1 MRVNSGPPPPR
12 EDRAPRGFQSG
23 GGGGGRSF
31 DAANKL
37 YVGNLSWGVD
47 DSALESLF
55 GEQGKV
61 MDARV
66 VYDRESGRSRGFG
79 FVTYST
85 SEEANNAISNLD
97 GSVSLAPPPTLAF
110 PPGYVLLFY
119 ISGKQC

>member
-1 MRVNSGPPPPR
+1 M
-12 EDRAPRGFQSG
+12 GFQS

-55 GEQGKV
+55 GEQGRV

-85 SEEANNAISNLD
+85 SEEANNAISTLD
-97 GSVSLAPPPTLAF
+97 GSVSLIHLSPMYFGILRLATSWATMLF
-110 PPGYVLLFY
+110 HSLINFLLCRTWMA
-119 ISGKQC
+119 G